1 MTKELEK
8 VLDKHLVDSLNM
20 MGIPTI
26 KLSMQMKYGT
36 GGWPDRLIIVPVYM
50 TEAKLKPHYYFR
62 ELKREGEKPTPKQ
75 EIKLAI
81 LEHIGADQGYLAGRA
96 QIDEFLAWLKATYHT
111 KGVDI
116 EHRA

>member
-36 GGWPDRLIIVPVYM
+36 SGWPDRLIMVPKYM
-50 TEAKLKPHYYFR
+50 TQDGQVHHYYR
-62 ELKREGEKPTPKQ
+62 ELKRDGEEPTEKQ
-75 EIKLAI
+75 QGKLDI
-81 LEHIGADQGYLAGRA
+81 LEHIGANQGYLAGRA
-96 QIDEFLAWLKATYHT
+96 QIDEFLAWLKAAYHT